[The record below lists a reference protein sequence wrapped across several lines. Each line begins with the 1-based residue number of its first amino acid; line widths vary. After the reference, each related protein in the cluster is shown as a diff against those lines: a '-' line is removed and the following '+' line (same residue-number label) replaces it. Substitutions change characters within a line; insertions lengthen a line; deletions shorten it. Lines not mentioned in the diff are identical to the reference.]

1 MVMNFPSKLYTMIT
15 RPKSVTSLDLARPE
29 ARLASRKAA
38 DKAAFDAYVTDACA
52 GIVPTDKQFKKV
64 DRAPALSRNLSSRPL
79 SARVRRDV
87 DSLGTNT
94 AAARLELESA
104 SCNGIS
110 LRRRHF

>member
-15 RPKSVTSLDLARPE
+15 RPKSVTSLDLARLRGTRQE
-29 ARLASRKAA
+29 IVARLASRKAA

-87 DSLGTNT
+87 DSL
-94 AAARLELESA
+94 
-104 SCNGIS
+104 
-110 LRRRHF
+110 